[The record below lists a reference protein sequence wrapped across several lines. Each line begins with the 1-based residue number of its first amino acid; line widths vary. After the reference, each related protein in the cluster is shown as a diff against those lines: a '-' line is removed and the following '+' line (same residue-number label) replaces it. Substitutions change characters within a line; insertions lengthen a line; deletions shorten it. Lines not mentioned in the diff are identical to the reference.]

1 MKKKMFLRASTAIN
15 SLLKARTDDLT
26 GSRLGDTPVGSSRA
40 LLRAVRPPGAGTPAG
55 RLSELCW
62 LLNKPQCSGGFTS
75 HVRAPRVRA
84 FLTKTDRLKDC

>member
-26 GSRLGDTPVGSSRA
+26 GSRRGDTPVGSSRA
-40 LLRAVRPPGAGTPAG
+40 LLRAVRPPGAGAHG